1 MPKYFSTPKYV
12 TIDLFGKISCGKTT
26 IFELFAGKRF
36 LKEGG
41 NLSYDFRTYYARC
54 WVLEKRWE
62 HTMVFLA
69 DPKLEMRWK
78 DLRAK
83 HLRKLMEPT
92 NILIIVTDSTRED
105 VNAIKQSF
113 KMWPRIKRKMI
124 IFIIANMQDLPGR
137 LSGAEI
143 KKILSMSDVLEL
155 NATDGDP
162 ETKFKV
168 EQFIEEATIRYF
180 RMLAKRGQVMSVL
193 DEDEIGFGKKPK
205 EKNQNPPSEGKY
217 SARIKEIK
225 KNRSNRV

>member
-1 MPKYFSTPKYV
+1 MPKYYSTPKYV
-12 TIDLFGKISCGKTT
+12 TIDLFGKVGCGKTT
-26 IFELFAGKRF
+26 IFELFAGKKF

-41 NLSYDFRTYYARC
+41 NLSYDFRTYYAKC
-54 WVLEKRWE
+54 WVLERKWE

-105 VNAIKQSF
+105 VNAVKQSF
-113 KMWPRIKRKMI
+113 QMWPRIKRKMI
-124 IFIIANMQDLPGR
+124 IFIIANMQDLPER

-143 KKILSMSDVLEL
+143 KKILNMKDVLEI
-155 NATDGDP
+155 NATDEDP
-162 ETKFKV
+162 ETKVKI

-180 RMLAKRGQVMSVL
+180 RMLAKRGQVMAIL
-193 DEDEIGFGKKPK
+193 NEDEIGFGKKIK
-205 EKNQNPPSEGKY
+205 DKNNTSDRKY
-217 SARIKEIK
+217 SARIKELK
-225 KNRSNRV
+225 KKRSNQI

>member
-26 IFELFAGKRF
+26 IFEMFAGKKF

-54 WVLEKRWE
+54 WILERRWE

-69 DPKLEMRWK
+69 DPKLEMRWR

-105 VNAIKQSF
+105 VNAVKESF

-124 IFIIANMQDLPGR
+124 IFIIANMQDLPDR
-137 LSGAEI
+137 LSVSEI
-143 KKILSMSDVLEL
+143 KEILNMNDILGIS
-155 NATDGDP
+155 ATDGNP
-162 ETKFKV
+162 ETKAKI

-193 DEDEIGFGKKPK
+193 DEDEIGFGKKRK
-205 EKNQNPPSEGKY
+205 EKNDNKTSEGKY
-217 SARIKEIK
+217 SARIKAIK
-225 KNRSNRV
+225 KNRSNKI

>member
-1 MPKYFSTPKYV
+1 MPKYYSTPKYV
-12 TIDLFGKISCGKTT
+12 SIDLFGKVGCGKTT
-26 IFELFAGKRF
+26 IFELFAGNKF

-41 NLSYDFRTYYARC
+41 NLSYDFRTYYAKC
-54 WVLEKRWE
+54 WVLERRWE

-105 VNAIKQSF
+105 VNAVKESF

-143 KKILSMSDVLEL
+143 KEILSMKDVLEL

-162 ETKFKV
+162 ETKIKI

-180 RMLAKRGQVMSVL
+180 RMLAKRGQVMAVL
-193 DEDEIGFGKKPK
+193 DKDEIGFGKKRK
-205 EKNQNPPSEGKY
+205 EKDENKTSEGKY
-217 SARIKEIK
+217 SARIKAIK

>member
-1 MPKYFSTPKYV
+1 M
-12 TIDLFGKISCGKTT
+12 GKTT
-26 IFELFAGKRF
+26 IFELFAGNKF

-41 NLSYDFRTYYARC
+41 NLSYDFRTYYAKC
-54 WVLEKRWE
+54 WVLERRWE

-69 DPKLEMRWK
+69 DPKLEMRWR

-105 VNAIKQSF
+105 VNAVKESF

-143 KKILSMSDVLEL
+143 KEILSMNDVLEI
-155 NATDGDP
+155 NAMDGDP
-162 ETKFKV
+162 ETKIKI

-180 RMLAKRGQVMSVL
+180 RMLAKRGQVMAVL
-193 DEDEIGFGKKPK
+193 DEDEIGFGKKIK
-205 EKNQNPPSEGKY
+205 DKDESKTSNRKY
-217 SARIKEIK
+217 SARIKELK
-225 KNRSNRV
+225 KKRSNQV

>member
-12 TIDLFGKISCGKTT
+12 TIDLFGKVGCGKTT
-26 IFELFAGKRF
+26 IFELFAEKKF

-54 WVLEKRWE
+54 WVLRRRWE
-62 HTMVFLA
+62 HTMVFLT

-83 HLRKLMEPT
+83 HLRKLLVPT
-92 NILIIVTDSTRED
+92 NILLIVSDSTLED

-113 KMWPRIKRKMI
+113 KIWPRIKRKMI

-143 KKILSMSDVLEL
+143 KKILNINDILEI
-155 NATDGDP
+155 NATDGNP
-162 ETKFKV
+162 ETRIKI
-168 EQFIEEATIRYF
+168 EEFIEEATIRYF
-180 RMLAKRGQVMSVL
+180 RMLAKRGLVMSVL
-193 DEDEIGFGKKPK
+193 DEDEIGLGKNFNEKK
-205 EKNQNPPSEGKY
+205 ENHPSDRKY

-225 KNRSNRV
+225 EKRSNGI